1 MSTPR
6 KVSKTK
12 KTTKVPSKAAPKAAS
27 KTAVNHYDLIV
38 IGSGPAGQRAALQAA
53 KAGKTAAIIEK
64 YPSVGGGC
72 VHFGTLPS
80 KSFRESIYR
89 YSLGSRGVLGRE
101 ADESKAPG
109 RAKRKQSLVVPEM
122 KRLLQRKDRVVV
134 GESNVIR
141 DQLKRNGIEMITG
154 EARFTGLHEIEV
166 LTPRRKT
173 TLTGEK
179 FVIAVGSRPVA
190 PSHLAIDGKFIHDS
204 DTVLTLKT
212 VPKTMIVLGAGVIGC
227 EYASMFAMAGTKV
240 TLVDKRNRI
249 LASVDSEIVRALRD
263 RFEYQGMEI
272 VLGVEATKIQTHRP
286 TAGKPMKTVVTL
298 SDGKKIRAETVLIA
312 QGRIGNT
319 ELLGLEAIG
328 VQRDERGLVK
338 VNANFRSAVDHI
350 YAVGDVV
357 GAPALAATAMEQ
369 GRIATCHAFGISMKT
384 GTNAVEAEHE
394 MPKNFPYGIYTIP
407 EISMIGKTE
416 EELKT
421 ENADFVVGRARYR
434 ELARGQIVGDR
445 WGILKLLVDKKSLTI
460 LGVHIIG
467 DNAADLIHIGQA
479 VMAFGGDVTYFMNS
493 VFNYPTLA
501 EAYKTAAFNA
511 VNVLKGQ
518 TKSVD

>member
-1 MSTPR
+1 MATRKSKPKKASHSAVSTST
-6 KVSKTK
+6 VF
-12 KTTKVPSKAAPKAAS
+12 
-27 KTAVNHYDLIV
+27 DLLV
-38 IGSGPAGQRAALQAA
+38 IGSGPGGQRAALQGA
-53 KAGKTAAIIEK
+53 KAGKKVAIVEK
-64 YPSVGGGC
+64 YPLIGGAC

-101 ADESKAPG
+101 ADESKAGKKKP
-109 RAKRKQSLVVPEM
+109 SLIVPDM
-122 KRLLQRKDRVVV
+122 GRLLQRRSRVVA
-134 GESNVIR
+134 GESEVIR
-141 DQLKRNGIEMITG
+141 DQIKRNGIEVFQG
-154 EARFTGLHEIEV
+154 SARFVTPTSVEV
-166 LTPRRKT
+166 TSSKRKPSV
-173 TLTGEK
+173 TLRAEK
-179 FVIAVGSRPVA
+179 VVIAVGSRPVS
-190 PSHLAIDGKFIHDS
+190 PDHLPIDGKYVLDS
-204 DTVLTLKT
+204 DTILDLKC
-212 VPKTMIVLGAGVIGC
+212 VPKSMVVLGGGVIGC

-240 TLVDKRNRI
+240 ILVDKRNMI
-249 LASVDSEIVRALRD
+249 LASVDQEIVRALRD

-272 VLGVEATKIQTHRP
+272 LFGAEAKAIELPKR
-286 TAGKPMKTVVTL
+286 
-298 SDGKKIRAETVLIA
+298 GKKPQVLVKLSTGQKIKSDCVLIA
-312 QGRIGNT
+312 QGRFGNT
-319 ELLGLEAIG
+319 GDLGLESIG
-328 VQRDERGLVK
+328 IHPDERGLLRVDSH
-338 VNANFRSAVDHI
+338 FRTSVDSI

-384 GTNAVEAEHE
+384 GTNAVESEHE

-416 EELKT
+416 EELKSSGV
-421 ENADFVVGRARYR
+421 DYVVGRSRYK

-445 WGILKLLVDKKSLTI
+445 WGILKLLVDRETFKL

-479 VMAFGGDVTYFMNS
+479 VMAFGGDVTYFTNS

-511 VNVLKGQ
+511 VNMIRGTTRSK
-518 TKSVD
+518 T